1 MTTMAKT
8 ATTLADDPL
17 PAWRRSFDD
26 LKSLTSFCSHDRER
40 GARRARA

>member
-17 PAWRRSFDD
+17 PAWRRNLDAF
-26 LKSLTSFCSHDRER
+26 KWLTSLFSP
-40 GARRARA
+40 